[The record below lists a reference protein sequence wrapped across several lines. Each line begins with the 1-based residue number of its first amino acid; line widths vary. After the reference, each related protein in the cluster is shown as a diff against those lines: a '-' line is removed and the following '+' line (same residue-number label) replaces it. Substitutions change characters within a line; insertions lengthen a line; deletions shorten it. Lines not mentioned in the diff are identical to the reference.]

1 MIETLKTAT
10 ATIGSPDALP
20 GIPLL
25 VAHRCAPALGM
36 VIGAAT
42 PAPVY
47 VLDDYLLATNN
58 DD

>member
-10 ATIGSPDALP
+10 IDSPDALS

-25 VAHRCAPALGM
+25 VVIGAPALGM
-36 VIGAAT
+36 VSSSAT

-47 VLDDYLLATNN
+47 VLDDYLLDTNN

>member
-1 MIETLKTAT
+1 MIETLKSAT

-20 GIPLL
+20 GIRLL
-25 VAHRCAPALGM
+25 V
-36 VIGAAT
+36 VTGAAT

-47 VLDDYLLATNN
+47 VLDDYLVDTNN

>member
-10 ATIGSPDALP
+10 ATIGSPDALCR
-20 GIPLL
+20 IRLL
-25 VAHRCAPALGM
+25 V
-36 VIGAAT
+36 VTGAAT
-42 PAPVY
+42 PTPVY

>member
-1 MIETLKTAT
+1 MIGILKT

-25 VAHRCAPALGM
+25 VVTGALALGM
-36 VIGAAT
+36 VSSSAT
-42 PAPVY
+42 PMPVY
-47 VLDDYLLATNN
+47 VLDDYLLDTNN

>member
-1 MIETLKTAT
+1 MIETLKTA
-10 ATIGSPDALP
+10 AIDSPDALP

-25 VAHRCAPALGM
+25 VVIGAPALGM

-47 VLDDYLLATNN
+47 VLDDYLLDTNN